1 MIRLNASNHIKKSQ
15 EYNKCAF
22 DKHHIPPQ
30 SYQVGDYVMIKNYD
44 STQGVSKKLIPKMKG
59 PYVVT
64 SILNHDRYIV
74 EDVEGFQV
82 SRVPYQGTI
91 EAKNMRMYCKQ

>member
-1 MIRLNASNHIKKSQ
+1 
-15 EYNKCAF
+15 
-22 DKHHIPPQ
+22 
-30 SYQVGDYVMIKNYD
+30 
-44 STQGVSKKLIPKMKG
+44 MKG

-64 SILNHDRYIV
+64 RILNHDRYIV